1 MQFLKELTP
10 RTCYIISRN
19 EAYASLPNLQEEPIY
34 GSKFKLEPIDEAL
47 LDMFGKVMPS
57 KADGE
62 EIFHPQENPFMPK
75 QALVSKK
82 VENDKP
88 PALIS

>member
-47 LDMFGKVMPS
+47 LDMFGKVMPD
-57 KADGE
+57 KAAGE
-62 EIFHPQENPFMPK
+62 EIFHPRENPFMPK
-75 QALVSKK
+75 KALVSKK
-82 VENDKP
+82 VE
-88 PALIS
+88 